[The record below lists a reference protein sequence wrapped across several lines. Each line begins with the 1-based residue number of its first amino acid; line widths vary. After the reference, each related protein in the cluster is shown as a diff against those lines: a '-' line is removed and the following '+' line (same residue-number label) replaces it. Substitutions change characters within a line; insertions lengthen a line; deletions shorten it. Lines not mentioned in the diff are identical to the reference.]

1 MDFNFQG
8 VSDPTKHQHINVR
21 AALIHVLG
29 DFLQSVGVLI
39 SSILIKVN
47 PDYKLADP
55 ICTIFFALIVF
66 MTTFTILKDTLRI
79 LMEGT
84 PAEVSY
90 DSVKKDLL
98 KIHGVSNVHDLQMW
112 CITVNKIAV
121 MVHLQVNKRDENIK

>member
-1 MDFNFQG
+1 
-8 VSDPTKHQHINVR
+8 
-21 AALIHVLG
+21 
-29 DFLQSVGVLI
+29 
-39 SSILIKVN
+39 
-47 PDYKLADP
+47 
-55 ICTIFFALIVF
+55 

-121 MVHLQVNKRDENIK
+121 MVHLQVNKTDENIKVLKEASKILRERYKVSKTAIQIDFENAYVQRHCKACQGILS